1 MFKNMENMENHDSLI
16 FQVINTIIY
25 STFLSILCVYGK
37 TLKVFIKIININ
49 VVMKL
54 KRSFPC
60 SWSQIGTC
68 IDTKLVT
75 FQQFPNNDNC

>member
-1 MFKNMENMENHDSLI
+1 MQHIRKPGKHENHDLLI

-25 STFLSILCVYGK
+25 STSPSVLCVCS
-37 TLKVFIKIININ
+37 TTVKVLIKIINVN

-60 SWSQIGTC
+60 S
-68 IDTKLVT
+68 
-75 FQQFPNNDNC
+75 